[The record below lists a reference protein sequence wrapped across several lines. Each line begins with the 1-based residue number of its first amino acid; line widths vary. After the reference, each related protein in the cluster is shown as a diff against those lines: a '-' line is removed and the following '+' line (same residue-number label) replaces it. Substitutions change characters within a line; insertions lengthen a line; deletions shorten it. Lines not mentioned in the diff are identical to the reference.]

1 MTIVKWNPNYVRNQN
16 QWLENS
22 IANEFD
28 TLFNIFSPRKW
39 INHLPSNL
47 NSDIINQDDKYIISI
62 DLPGMTKKELSININ
77 NNMLIINGKRT
88 SQYESKDDLSNQSKY
103 GQFSKSYQLSDD
115 IDQKNIKASMKNGVL
130 EIILEKLPEI
140 KNQAQSIKI
149 S

>member
-28 TLFNIFSPRKW
+28 TLFNMFSPRKW
-39 INHLPSNL
+39 INDLPSNL
-47 NSDIINQDDKYIISI
+47 NSNIINQDDKYIISI
-62 DLPGMTKKELSININ
+62 DLPGMTKKEVSININ
-77 NNMLIINGKRT
+77 NNILIIDGKRT
-88 SQYESKDDLSNQSKY
+88 SQYESKDDLSNQSNY